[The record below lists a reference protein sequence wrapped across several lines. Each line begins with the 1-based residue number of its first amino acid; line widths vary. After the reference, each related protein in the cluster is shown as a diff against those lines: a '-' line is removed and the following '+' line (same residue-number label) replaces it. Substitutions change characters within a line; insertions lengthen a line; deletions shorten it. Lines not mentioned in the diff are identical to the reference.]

1 MLSSAMSWIRSPGL
15 VLKEARL
22 RAGLSQRAL
31 AARAGTAQSLVAR
44 IERGLTSPT
53 AATLARL
60 LEAAGHD
67 VDIELSL
74 AAGPTHMLDDV
85 VRILRLTPE
94 ERLRE
99 VGNVARFVT
108 AARRV

>member
-1 MLSSAMSWIRSPGL
+1 MAWIRRPGHIL
-15 VLKEARL
+15 RQARL
-22 RAGLSQRAL
+22 KAGLTQRAL
-31 AARAGTAQSLVAR
+31 ASRAGTAQSLVAR

-60 LEAAGHD
+60 LEAAGYD
-67 VDIELSL
+67 VDVELSP
-74 AAGPTHMLDDV
+74 ATGSTHMLDDV

>member
-1 MLSSAMSWIRSPGL
+1 MSWIRRPGQIL
-15 VLKEARL
+15 RDARL

-31 AARAGTAQSLVAR
+31 ATRAGTAQSLVAR

-60 LEAAGHD
+60 LEAAGYD
-67 VDIELSL
+67 VDVDLWPAVGS
-74 AAGPTHMLDDV
+74 THMLDDV
-85 VRILRLTPE
+85 GRIMRLTPE